1 MPSIITS
8 KGIHGYKIRQMPI
21 LFFFFKLLL
30 SIILRLGFL
39 YPEKQEIGG
48 SVTYVQ

>member
-1 MPSIITS
+1 MPSIIIS
-8 KGIHGYKIRQMPI
+8 KGIHGYKIRQMLI
-21 LFFFFKLLL
+21 LFFFKLLL